1 MTSNPETS
9 VLTTGL
15 VLCGGRGQRLGG
27 IDKGLHDVG
36 GRALVEYVFERIA
49 PQVAAIIVSANRN
62 RSRYGSYGY
71 PVVSDGADD
80 FRGPLAGVLAGLGAC
95 GTPWLVSVPCDAPE
109 TPDDLVARLVGAAVA
124 DDSEIACAVDGE
136 RMQPTFCAYHSSLA
150 EPLADYLNGGGR
162 KIDRFLF
169 SRRIVQVS
177 FAGREREF
185 ANLNTDDDVRR
196 FETAAGATGKAG

>member
-1 MTSNPETS
+1 
-9 VLTTGL
+9 
-15 VLCGGRGQRLGG
+15 
-27 IDKGLHDVG
+27 
-36 GRALVEYVFERIA
+36 
-49 PQVAAIIVSANRN
+49 
-62 RSRYGSYGY
+62 YGTYGY
-71 PVVSDGADD
+71 PVVSDGVDD

-109 TPDDLVARLVGAAVA
+109 APDDLVARLVGAAVA
-124 DDSEIACAVDGE
+124 DGAEIACAVDGE
-136 RMQPTFCAYHSSLA
+136 RMQPTFCAYHGSLA
-150 EPLADYLNGGGR
+150 DPLAEYLNGGGR

-196 FETAAGATGKAG
+196 